1 MVFTF
6 RYCSFPPT
14 AYRYITLTPPG
25 WRGRKIGMESANNFS
40 KIRKKKHIF
49 YYYFYTKPTATKATF
64 LFEIKVGDF
73 LSGCPLHFHPQ
84 TTHGD
89 ITDFSILT
97 ALLPGIS
104 KHFLVSRKRERKSL
118 PHIYACTFW
127 RKIKKV
133 LAEVHSDDDGKAN

>member
-14 AYRYITLTPPG
+14 AHWAYMYITLTPPG

-40 KIRKKKHIF
+40 EIRKINSIYSTVSFIRKYKSNII
-49 YYYFYTKPTATKATF
+49 
-64 LFEIKVGDF
+64 FEIKVGDF

-118 PHIYACTFW
+118 PHIYARTFW
-127 RKIKKV
+127 RKIKKGPCRS
-133 LAEVHSDDDGKAN
+133 AF